1 MVAALVPT
9 GGLWR
14 TSVGRGKIADF
25 RLASCADETK
35 LLDNQLEGV
44 VGT

>member
-1 MVAALVPT
+1 MDF
-9 GGLWR
+9 GGLR
-14 TSVGRGKIADF
+14 LEEAGRGKIADF